1 MKKIFSTLL
10 IILIFSCAGENDSA
24 SKKETKF
31 VGFYDLKGAVEFVN
45 DIPVDTILNPD
56 RRQTKFFLMT
66 AHNTCG
72 LVILKLLMDLLG
84 YLVKVFMV
92 KLYKK

>member
-31 VGFYDLKGAVEFVN
+31 VGFYDRLGAVEFVN

-56 RRQTKFFLMT
+56 
-66 AHNTCG
+66 
-72 LVILKLLMDLLG
+72 
-84 YLVKVFMV
+84 
-92 KLYKK
+92 